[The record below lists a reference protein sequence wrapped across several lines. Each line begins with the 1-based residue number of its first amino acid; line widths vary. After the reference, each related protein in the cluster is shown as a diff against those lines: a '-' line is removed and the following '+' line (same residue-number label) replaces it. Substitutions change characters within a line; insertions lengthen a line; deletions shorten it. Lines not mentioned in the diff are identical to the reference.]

1 MKKIF
6 LLILPLFVCIA
17 ILFTLQ
23 SRQFDFIEFVN
34 VVSEWDFADSLDAFV
49 DMRDTFNEVGN
60 IWNSI
65 TSGEGVF
72 DTIAHI
78 GELFVTMLVGFGQLL
93 LAIGYLVIDFV
104 DNIIQIVEYLFI
116 YEYVP
121 LS

>member
-1 MKKIF
+1 MKKLF
-6 LLILPLFVCIA
+6 LLMLPLFVCIA
-17 ILFTLQ
+17 VLFALQ
-23 SRQFDFIEFVN
+23 TRQFDFIEFVN

-65 TSGEGVF
+65 TEGEGVF
-72 DTIAHI
+72 DTIALI

-104 DNIIQIVEYLFI
+104 DNIIQIVEYLFF
-116 YEYVP
+116 YEYTP
-121 LS
+121 LN

>member
-1 MKKIF
+1 M
-6 LLILPLFVCIA
+6 LPLFVCIA
-17 ILFTLQ
+17 VLFALQ
-23 SRQFDFIEFVN
+23 TRQFDFIEFVN

-65 TSGEGVF
+65 TEGEGVF
-72 DTIAHI
+72 DTIALI

-104 DNIIQIVEYLFI
+104 DNIIQIVEYLFF
-116 YEYVP
+116 YEYTP

>member
-6 LLILPLFVCIA
+6 LLMLPLFVCIA
-17 ILFTLQ
+17 VLFTLQ
-23 SRQFDFIEFVN
+23 TRQFDFIEFVN
-34 VVSEWDFADSLDAFV
+34 VVSNWDFADSLDAFV

-65 TSGEGVF
+65 TSGGGVF

-104 DNIIQIVEYLFI
+104 DNIIQIVEYLFF
-116 YEYVP
+116 YEYTP
-121 LS
+121 LN